1 MASPLELTY
10 VFLSGFTLVLPIFNG
25 TITSINWGDG
35 NTTYNTGDYT
45 ADKTHVYSSGGTY
58 NVSILGTSITQM
70 SYVYGNGTTGAEY
83 LSECNS
89 FGEIG
94 LTSLYF
100 AFYVAYP
107 RGQEPI
113 LTKIPSS
120 LPTLSTITNMQGL
133 FQYSSSSIDY
143 TSITGWDVSGVQ
155 DMQAAFNGS
164 NMNVDISGWD
174 VSNVQTMRFIFY
186 GATLFNQPL
195 NSWNTGN
202 VVNMNNMFGSATSF
216 NQPLD
221 LWDVSKVEDMSYI
234 FANATSFNQDLSNW
248 DVSSVTNANGMF
260 ISASSFNNGGAPG
273 TSINPLSWGSTTGNF
288 TNISSMFSQTNNF
301 NQDISDWDVSKVTN
315 VRQLFVFN
323 NVFNQNLNNWSLTSL
338 SDATLMFYAAFAYNN
353 GGVTLDWT
361 GKTPNLT
368 NMNSMFSAT
377 TLFNQIVLLDTANV
391 TNMDSVFSSA
401 QAFNQ
406 DISNWD
412 FSSVTEVG
420 SMFNNSLFN
429 YDVSSWN
436 ITSLT
441 NMRNMFL
448 RATAFNNGDVPFTG
462 TFLNQISNV
471 TNMRGMFYEAPA
483 FNQDISG
490 WDVSNVTDM
499 REIFQGATAFNNNDA
514 TLNWGSK
521 TSKVTNMVNM
531 FYGATLFNQNISG
544 WDVSSVTDMRYM
556 FYNTSSFNQPI
567 TWADTSKVTTMY
579 GMFYGANSFNQDIS
593 GWDVSGLLDTVSM
606 FQGASAFNN
615 GGVTLDWGSKTTS
628 LTSMQSMFQDA
639 ASFNVVV
646 LLNTSNILYLSNVFN
661 GASSFNKSLNSWD
674 VSNVQDMVGM
684 FGTASSFNQ
693 PLDLWDVSSVTDM
706 TDMFYNATD
715 FNQDI
720 SGWDVSSV
728 ESMVNMFYEATNFNN
743 AGVDLT
749 WGINTSNVIYM
760 SNMFQG
766 ATNFNVNISDWNISS
781 VSSMNSMFQNATSF
795 NKPLGSWDVTNVQNF
810 GYMFYGASSFN
821 QDLSTWNIS
830 NNYSMD
836 QMLSY
841 SFLSTTNYNNALN
854 YWAQFTYTG
863 YYYYPISFGGYG
875 LVYSSASSVA
885 HDTLSNATPPYVN
898 WIFFGDAYV
907 STDTIKQNT
916 AFSLSINAPLAVPEF
931 EIVYLESGD
940 YQLYYNDAPFSDV
953 VTYDNTVETTIEFTD
968 LIFSLTGTSLPL
980 VLKYTSPSPLLAL
993 KPGNL
998 KLGDPD
1004 DIATYYFDVYSDIIV
1019 CFKEDSKILTNKGY
1033 IPIQDLRKGDLIQT
1047 VNDGFKAINMIGKKE
1062 IHHPAVKDKIKDQL
1076 YLCSQ
1081 NKYPQ
1086 LFEDL
1091 VITGCHS
1098 ILVKSFKDDEQ
1109 RDNTIKLT
1117 GHTYVTDQHYRLPAC
1132 LDEKTV
1138 VYEKEGIYTIYHL
1151 ALDHDNYY
1159 MNYGIYANGLL
1170 VETCS
1175 QRYMKELS
1183 EMTLIE

>member
-1 MASPLELTY
+1 MASPLELKY
-10 VFLSGFTLVLPIFNG
+10 IFPSGFTLVLPIFNG

-35 NTTYNTGDYT
+35 TTTYNTGDYN

-58 NVSILGTSITQM
+58 DVSVLGTSISEF
-70 SYVYGNGTTGAEY
+70 SYSYGNGATGAEY

-94 LTSLYF
+94 LTSLFF
-100 AFYVAYP
+100 AFYVPYP
-107 RGQEPI
+107 RGQDPI
-113 LTKIPSS
+113 LTKVPSS

-133 FQYSSSSIDY
+133 FQNTSSTIDY
-143 TSITGWDVSGVQ
+143 TSITGWNVSGVTN
-155 DMQAAFNGS
+155 MEAVFNGS
-164 NMNVDISGWD
+164 NMNVDISGWN
-174 VSNVQTMRFIFY
+174 VSSVQTMRFMFY
-186 GATLFNQPL
+186 GAYLFNQPL

-221 LWDVSKVEDMSYI
+221 LWDVSKVEDISNM
-234 FANATSFNQDLSNW
+234 FANATSFNQDLSSW
-248 DVSSVTNANGMF
+248 DVSSVTNASAMF
-260 ISASSFNNGGAPG
+260 NSASAFNNGGAPG

-288 TNISSMFSQTNNF
+288 TNISSMFSQANNF
-301 NQDISDWDVSKVTN
+301 NQDISDWDVSNLTSV
-315 VRQLFVFN
+315 VQLFLFN
-323 NVFNQNLNNWSLTSL
+323 TAFNQNLSNWSLTSL
-338 SDATLMFYAAFAYNN
+338 TNASLMFYGAFAYNN

-361 GKTPNLT
+361 GKIPLLT
-368 NMNSMFSAT
+368 NMNSMFSAAT
-377 TLFNQIVLLDTANV
+377 SFNQIVLLDTGNV
-391 TNMDSVFSSA
+391 TNMSGVFSSA
-401 QAFNQ
+401 TAFNQ

-448 RATAFNNGDVPFTG
+448 RATAFNNGNVPFTG

-471 TNMRGMFYEAPA
+471 TNMRSMFYEAPA

-499 REIFQGATAFNNNDA
+499 REMFQGATAFNNNDA

-521 TSKVTNMVNM
+521 TTNVTNMANM

-556 FYNTSSFNQPI
+556 FYNTSSFNQDI
-567 TWADTSKVTTMY
+567 SGWNVSSVETMAS
-579 GMFYGANSFNQDIS
+579 MFKGSTLFNQDIS
-593 GWDVSGLLDTVSM
+593 DWVVSSVTDMESM
-606 FQGASAFNN
+606 FEGASAFNN
-615 GGVTLDWGSKTTS
+615 GGVTLDWASKTTS
-628 LTSMQSMFQDA
+628 LTSMENMFKDA
-639 ASFNVVV
+639 TLFNVLV
-646 LLNTSNILYLSNVFN
+646 LLDTSNILSMSNVFN
-661 GASSFNKSLNSWD
+661 GASSFNKSLNSWN
-674 VSNVQDMVGM
+674 VSSVEEMIGM
-684 FGTASSFNQ
+684 FGNASSFNQ
-693 PLDLWDVSSVTDM
+693 PLNSWVVSSVTDM
-706 TDMFYNATD
+706 TNMFYNAAV

-720 SGWDVSSV
+720 SSWDVSSV
-728 ESMVNMFYEATNFNN
+728 ETMTSMFQGASAFNN
-743 AGVDLT
+743 AGVGLT
-749 WGINTSNVIYM
+749 WGNKTSNVIYM
-760 SNMFQG
+760 SNMFRD

-795 NKPLGSWDVTNVQNF
+795 NKPLGSWDVTNVQDF
-810 GYMFYGASSFN
+810 GYIFYEANSFN

-885 HDTLSNATPPYVN
+885 HDTLTNATSPNAN

-916 AFSLSINAPLAVPEF
+916 AFSVTINAPLAIPEYELVF
-931 EIVYLESGD
+931 LQSGD
-940 YQLYYNDAPFSDV
+940 YQLYYNDEPFSSV
-953 VTYDNTVETTIEFTD
+953 VTYDNLVDTTIEFID
-968 LIFSLTGTSLPL
+968 LIFSVTGTNLPL
-980 VLKYTSPSPLLAL
+980 VLKYTTTGGSF
-993 KPGNL
+993 GV
-998 KLGDPD
+998 GDP
-1004 DIATYYFDVYSDIIV
+1004 IATYYFNVYSGSLV
-1019 CFKEDSKILTNKGY
+1019 CFKEDTKILTNHGY
-1033 IPIQDLRKGDLIQT
+1033 IPIQYLRKGDLIKT
-1047 VNDGFKAINMIGKKE
+1047 LKHGFMPINMIGKKD
-1062 IHHPAVKDKIKDQL
+1062 IHHRAIKERIKDQL
-1076 YLCSQ
+1076 YICSQ
-1081 NKYPQ
+1081 NKYPEV
-1086 LFEDL
+1086 FEDL

-1098 ILVKSFKDDEQ
+1098 ILVSSFKDDTQ
-1109 RDNTIKLT
+1109 RENTMKLFN
-1117 GHTYVTDQHYRLPAC
+1117 GKIYVTDAKYRLPAC
-1132 LDEKTV
+1132 LDDKAS
-1138 VYEKEGIYTIYHL
+1138 VYEKEGMHTIYHI

-1170 VETCS
+1170 VETCTKNYLERLS
-1175 QRYMKELS
+1175 GMKML
-1183 EMTLIE
+1183 

>member
-1 MASPLELTY
+1 MASPLELKY
-10 VFLSGFTLVLPIFNG
+10 IVPAGFTLVLPIFNG

-58 NVSILGTSITQM
+58 DVSVLGTNITDF
-70 SYVYGNGTTGAEY
+70 SYFYGNGATGAEY

-94 LTSLYF
+94 LTTLYF
-100 AFYVAYP
+100 AFYVPYP
-107 RGQEPI
+107 RGQDPI

-120 LPTLSTITNMQGL
+120 LPILSTITSLEGL
-133 FQYSSSSIDY
+133 FQSSSSTIDY
-143 TSITGWDVSGVQ
+143 TSITGWDVSGVTI
-155 DMQAAFNGS
+155 MSATFNGS

-174 VSNVQTMRFIFY
+174 VSSVQNMRFMFY

-195 NSWNTGN
+195 NGWNTGN
-202 VVNMNNMFGSATSF
+202 VVNMNNMFGSTTSF
-216 NQPLD
+216 NQPLYS
-221 LWDVSKVEDMSYI
+221 WDVSKVQDISYM
-234 FANATSFNQDLSNW
+234 FASATSFNQDLSSW
-248 DVSSVTNANGMF
+248 DVSSVNDASAMF
-260 ISASSFNNGGAPG
+260 ISASAFNNGGDLG

-288 TNISSMFSQTNNF
+288 TNISSMFSQTNF

-323 NVFNQNLNNWSLTSL
+323 NAFNQNLSNWNLTSL
-338 SDATLMFYAAFAYNN
+338 SDATLMFYCAFAYNN

-361 GKTPNLT
+361 GKIPLLN
-368 NMNSMFSAT
+368 NMNGMFT
-377 TLFNQIVLLDTANV
+377 TASSFNQIVRLDTSNV
-391 TNMDSVFSSA
+391 TDMNGLFYSA
-401 QAFNQ
+401 TIFNQ
-406 DISNWD
+406 DISDWD
-412 FSSVTEVG
+412 FSNVTNMA
-420 SMFNNSLFN
+420 SIFTFSSYNH
-429 YDVSSWN
+429 DVSNWN

-441 NMRNMFL
+441 NMSSMFI
-448 RATAFNNGDVPFTG
+448 RATAFNNGDVPFTFISG
-462 TFLNQISNV
+462 KFLDNISNV
-471 TNMRGMFYEAPA
+471 TSMRGMFYETPA

-499 REIFQGATAFNNNDA
+499 RDMFSGATVFNNYGA

-521 TSKVTNMVNM
+521 TSKVTTMENM
-531 FYGATLFNQNISG
+531 FSGATLFNQDISS
-544 WDVSSVTDMRYM
+544 WDVSSVTNMSYM
-556 FYNTSSFNQPI
+556 FANYGDPSSFNQPI

-579 GMFYGANSFNQDIS
+579 GMFKGANSFNQDIS
-593 GWDVSGLLDTVSM
+593 GWDVSGVTDMGSM
-606 FQGASAFNN
+606 FEGASVFNN
-615 GGVTLDWGSKTTS
+615 GGVTLDWASKTS
-628 LTSMQSMFQDA
+628 NLTSMQNMFKDA
-639 ASFNVVV
+639 TLFNVLV
-646 LLNTSNILYLSNVFN
+646 LLNTSNILYMSNVFN

-674 VSNVQDMVGM
+674 VSSVQLMGGL
-684 FGTASSFNQ
+684 FGSASSFNQ
-693 PLDLWDVSSVTDM
+693 PLNSWDVSSVTDM
-706 TDMFYNATD
+706 NNMFYNATS

-720 SGWDVSSV
+720 SSWNVSSV
-728 ESMVNMFYEATNFNN
+728 QSMAGMFQGASAFNN
-743 AGVDLT
+743 GGVDLT
-749 WGINTSNVIYM
+749 WGDNTSNVIYM
-760 SNMFQG
+760 SNMFQY

-781 VSSMNSMFQNATSF
+781 VSSMNSMFQNATTF
-795 NKPLGSWDVTNVQNF
+795 NQPIGSWDVTNVHDF
-810 GYMFYGASSFN
+810 GYMFYEANSFN

-885 HDTLSNATPPYVN
+885 HDTLTNATSPNTN

-916 AFSLSINAPLAVPEF
+916 AFSLSISAPLAIPEF
-931 EIVYLESGD
+931 ERVYLDSGD
-940 YQLYYNDAPFSDV
+940 YQLYYNDEPFSSV
-953 VTYDNTVETTIEFTD
+953 VTYDNLVDTTIEFTD
-968 LIFSLTGTSLPL
+968 LIFSVTGTNLPL
-980 VLKYTSPSPLLAL
+980 VLKYTTTGGSF
-993 KPGNL
+993 GV
-998 KLGDPD
+998 GDP
-1004 DIATYYFDVYSDIIV
+1004 IATYYFNVYSNVIV

-1033 IPIQDLRKGDLIQT
+1033 VPIQDLRKGDLIQT
-1047 VNDGFKAINMIGKKE
+1047 VNDGFKSVNMIGKKE
-1062 IHHPAVKDKIKDQL
+1062 IYHQASQERIKDQL
-1076 YLCSQ
+1076 YVCSKE
-1081 NKYPQ
+1081 KYPQ
-1086 LFEDL
+1086 VFEDL

-1098 ILVKSFKDDEQ
+1098 ILVKNFKDDEQ

-1117 GHTYVTDQHYRLPAC
+1117 GHTYVTDRHYRLPAC
-1132 LDEKTV
+1132 LDHRTN

-1175 QRYMKELS
+1175 QRYIKELS
-1183 EMTLIE
+1183 EMTLID